1 MKLFLKIFEQLSP
14 FLQMERNIL
23 EGNTPFLSVGLSA
36 VHKAHFLAAL
46 FLRQQEPFLVI
57 TKDEGSATRLM
68 EEINRIA
75 GEQAAI
81 LFPYRDISYRSS
93 EVASREYEQRRLG
106 VLSRIAAGEAPIVV
120 TSIRAV
126 MTPTIPKEVLE
137 ENTFALSVGDTIPME
152 HLLQRLTAAG
162 YVRRPQIDGASQF
175 SLRGGIVDLFPPQ
188 EERPVRIEYW
198 GDEIDSIAY
207 FDLETQRRSDSL
219 DKISVSPANEVIL
232 PLPVLSEK
240 LEALE
245 RSVSRRKNAD
255 EIRVFLQKEREKIQA
270 GIPFET
276 LDPYFPL
283 AYGKITTLLSYF
295 PGNVPLFL
303 SETGEIK
310 EAAKEF
316 FSQYRED
323 IKLLFEENVLF
334 PGLDQYAVEYET
346 LEGEFS
352 RFRLAYLE
360 TFMRGNLGRLK
371 EIITFSPLQNP
382 CWSGDLSLLDS
393 DLKPLLE
400 EGYFVAILTG
410 SARAAHGLE
419 RDLADRGYP
428 VRAQKDVETDLLK
441 GQVFLLEGALSAG
454 MTYPEAK
461 IAVISTGRSVAP
473 ISRRRPKKKKGEEI
487 RSLSDLSVGDYV
499 VHVSHGIGVFDG
511 IHKLDLHGVIKD
523 YIKIRYAGADT
534 LYVPVTQLDMVS
546 RYIGPKEDSKVKLN
560 RLNSGEWQKT
570 RSRVKKAVAEMAE
583 ELIALYAKRLKTP
596 GIAFDKDTDYQKD
609 FEAYFPY
616 EETEDQLRCVEE
628 IKEDMEKPNPMDRL
642 LCGDVGFG
650 KTEVALRAA
659 FKCVCS
665 GYQCAILC
673 PTTILAW
680 QHYQTLLNRMGSF
693 PVEIELLSRF
703 RTAKEQKAVVDKLRR
718 GVVDIVVG
726 THRVVSKDVQFK
738 KLGLAIIDEEQ
749 RFGVTHKERFKEMFA
764 GVDVLTLSATPIP
777 RTLNMAMSGIRD
789 MSVIEEAPLNRQPV
803 QTYVMEHENGV
814 IYEALRREL
823 RRGGQ
828 CYYIHNNIESIF
840 ARAARIKEAL
850 PEARV
855 EVAHGRMG
863 EDDLSRVWQKL
874 MEQEI
879 DILVCTTIIE
889 TGVDVSNVNTLV
901 IENAD
906 RFGLSQLYQLRGRV
920 GRSARRAFAYF
931 TFQPGKSLS
940 EIAAKRL
947 DAIRQFTKF
956 GSGFQIALRDLEI
969 RGAGNILG
977 TRQHGHMEAVG
988 YDMYLRLLNEA
999 VAEKQGQTVNA
1010 RPLEC
1015 LVDIR
1020 LEAHI
1025 PETYIEDQAQ
1035 RIDVYRK
1042 IASVQKKEDALDV
1055 VDELI
1060 DRFGDPPKSVQGLI
1074 DVALLRNT
1082 AAAFGYREITQKSDA
1097 LWFIPEQIDLNQSVE
1112 LCNRLKGRAS
1122 INASAPPAVTVRL
1135 KGQKPLDV
1143 MREVLELLV
1152 QIREENDGREKADR

>member
-1 MKLFLKIFEQLSP
+1 MKLFTKIFEQLTP
-14 FLQMERNIL
+14 FCQMEDCLVQGR
-23 EGNTPFLSVGLSA
+23 TPFLCVGLSSI
-36 VHKAHFLAAL
+36 HKAHFLTG
-46 FLRQQEPFLVI
+46 FYQRQKQPFLAI
-57 TKDEGSATRLM
+57 TRDEGIATRLM
-68 EEINRIA
+68 EEINRMA
-75 GEQAAI
+75 GEKLAV
-81 LFPYRDISYRSS
+81 LFPYRDISYRST
-93 EVASREYEQRRLG
+93 EVASREYEQLRLG
-106 VLSRIAAGEAPIVV
+106 VLSRITAGEAPVVV

-126 MTPTIPKEVLE
+126 MTPTIPKDVLIK
-137 ENTFALSVGDTIPME
+137 NTFTLSVGDTIPVDS
-152 HLLQRLTAAG
+152 LVLRLTEAG
-162 YVRRPQIDGASQF
+162 YVRRPQIDGVSQF
-175 SLRGGIVDLFPPQ
+175 SIRGGIVDLFPPR
-188 EERPVRIEYW
+188 EERPLRIEYW

-207 FDLETQRRSDSL
+207 FDLSTQRRNETVETV
-219 DKISVSPANEVIL
+219 SVTPANEVIL
-232 PLPVLSEK
+232 DLETLSQK
-240 LEALE
+240 LEELG
-245 RSVSRRKNAD
+245 RSLSRRKNGD
-255 EIRVFLQKEREKIQA
+255 QIRAFLEKEREKIAA
-270 GIPFET
+270 GIPLET

-283 AYGKITTLLSYF
+283 AYGKMETLLSYF
-295 PGNVPLFL
+295 PEDTPLFL
-303 SETGEIK
+303 SETSEIK

-323 IKLLFEENVLF
+323 IKLLFEEGVLC
-334 PGLDQYAVEYET
+334 PGLDQYAVDYET
-346 LEGEFS
+346 LEGDFS
-352 RFRLAYLE
+352 RFRLGYLE
-360 TFMRGNLGRLK
+360 TFMRGNMGKLK
-371 EIITFSPLQNP
+371 EMITFSPLQNP
-382 CWSGDLSLLDS
+382 CWSGDLSLLDA

-410 SARAAHGLE
+410 SARAAYGLE
-419 RDLADRGYP
+419 RDLKDRGYP
-428 VRAQKDVETDLLK
+428 VRAQKDVEDALPP
-441 GQVFLLEGALSAG
+441 GQVFLLEGSLSAG

-461 IAVISTGRSVAP
+461 IAVISTGRNAVPVSK
-473 ISRRRPKKKKGEEI
+473 RRPKKKKGEEI

-499 VHVSHGIGVFDG
+499 VHVSHGIGIFDG
-511 IHKLDLHGVIKD
+511 IHKLDIHNVVKD

-628 IKEDMEKPNPMDRL
+628 IKEDMEKANPMDRL

-863 EDDLSRVWQKL
+863 EEDLSRVWQKL

-999 VAEKQGQTVNA
+999 VAEKQGQPANA
-1010 RPLEC
+1010 RPIEC
-1015 LVDIR
+1015 LVDIQ

-1025 PETYIEDQAQ
+1025 PESYIEDQAQ
-1035 RIDVYRK
+1035 RIDIYRK
-1042 IASVQKKEDALDV
+1042 IASVQKKEDGLDV

-1082 AAAFGYREITQKSDA
+1082 AASFGFKEITQKGDA
-1097 LWFIPEQIDLNQSVE
+1097 LWFIPEQIDLKQSVE
-1112 LCNRLKGRAS
+1112 LCNRLKGRGS
-1122 INASAPPAVTVRL
+1122 INASLPPAVAVRL
-1135 KGQKPLDV
+1135 KGQKPLEV
-1143 MREVLELLV
+1143 MREVLGILQELKKEGSFD
-1152 QIREENDGREKADR
+1152 EEK